1 MKAKKYKHLSFEDR
15 CVIEEF
21 LNNNYNFTKI
31 GNRIGKDRTTISH
44 EIKKHR
50 FLYYFMRALNIHF
63 LVLLS
68 IKLFADSILELD
80 KIWDITLFNSI
91 KDVQTLIGY
100 VITLLIGRN
109 MKVEPGIDE
118 PAQLKEKIKKSL

>member
-44 EIKKHR
+44 EIKNID
-50 FLYYFMRALNIHF
+50 FLEQLIIVIICHVVLKINLLMFAMGVLN
-63 LVLLS
+63 
-68 IKLFADSILELD
+68 
-80 KIWDITLFNSI
+80 
-91 KDVQTLIGY
+91 LIIAKKY
-100 VITLLIGRN
+100 VILILMMLLIMN
-109 MKVEPGIDE
+109 
-118 PAQLKEKIKKSL
+118 IKNL

>member
-44 EIKKHR
+44 EIKNID
-50 FLYYFMRALNIHF
+50 FLEQLIIVIICHVVLKINLLMFAMGALNLI
-63 LVLLS
+63 
-68 IKLFADSILELD
+68 IAKN
-80 KIWDITLFNSI
+80 TLFLFS
-91 KDVQTLIGY
+91 
-100 VITLLIGRN
+100 
-109 MKVEPGIDE
+109 
-118 PAQLKEKIKKSL
+118 